1 MSDKNGDRK
10 RCASW
15 EMDSGDFTCSVC
27 LGKKFLRPK
36 LLKIGSRLE
45 LLVETGLTSKY

>member
-1 MSDKNGDRK
+1 MSDNSSNRK
-10 RCASW
+10 RRASW
-15 EMDSGDFTCSVC
+15 GMDSGDFTCSVC